1 MNFLHSISSLCQK
14 VCQLDSQI
22 NQKKTRNNWCFN
34 QQPVNQWVFLSL
46 ISFPNLPEGSIV
58 LAKIKSKEKEK
69 TFIVTTELGVR
80 EQKAVANT
88 LLTPSRGNLK
98 SFLWIGETLTQ
109 VRKAA
114 G

>member
-1 MNFLHSISSLCQK
+1 MFFIL
-14 VCQLDSQI
+14 
-22 NQKKTRNNWCFN
+22 
-34 QQPVNQWVFLSL
+34 P
-46 ISFPNLPEGSIV
+46 SFPNPPEDSIV
-58 LAKIKSKEKEK
+58 LAKIESNEKEK